1 MRIFFLSLLSLI
13 LPLCASANGFTVKV
27 TDQSGAPVP
36 NAVVMLEGAKGTP
49 LNVRQVVWDDK
60 MTQKDI
66 SFVPHVLV
74 APVGSAVVFPNQ
86 DRVRHNVYSFS
97 RGNKFQLKLYGK
109 EESRSHIFTTEGIV
123 AIGCNIH
130 DQMIGFIRVVDT
142 PFAKVTDDNG
152 EVVFDAPETGAVL
165 LSSWHPKSKDQSDVI
180 MSAELADS
188 AANITLNM
196 SSHNKSNSH

>member
-1 MRIFFLSLLSLI
+1 MRILFFSIISLI
-13 LPLCASANGFTVKV
+13 LPLLASASGFTVQV
-27 TDQSGAPVP
+27 TDQNGVPVS
-36 NAVVMLEGAKGTP
+36 NAVVMLEGAKGAS
-49 LNVRQVVWDDK
+49 LGVKQVVWDDK

-66 SFVPHVLV
+66 SFIPHVLV
-74 APVGSAVVFPNQ
+74 VPVGSEVVFPNQ

-109 EESRSHIFTTEGIV
+109 EESRSRTFTTEGIV

-152 EVVFDAPETGAVL
+152 EVIFDTPETGAVQ
-165 LSSWHPKSKDQSDVI
+165 LSGWHPKSKDKSDVT
-180 MSAELADS
+180 MDAELADS
-188 AANITLNM
+188 TASITLNM
-196 SSHNKSNSH
+196 PPHNTSNSH

>member
-13 LPLCASANGFTVKV
+13 LPLCASASGFTVKV

-36 NAVVMLEGAKGTP
+36 NAVVMLEGANGMP
-49 LNVRQVVWDDK
+49 LGAQQVVWDDK

-66 SFVPHVLV
+66 SFIPHVLV
-74 APVGSAVVFPNQ
+74 VPVGSAVVFPNQ

-109 EESRSHIFTTEGIV
+109 EESRSRTFTTEGIV

-142 PFAKVTDDNG
+142 PFAKVTDNNG
-152 EVVFDAPETGAVL
+152 EVIFDTPEAGAVQ
-165 LSSWHPKSKDQSDVI
+165 LSGWHPESKHKSDVI

-188 AANITLNM
+188 AASITLNM
-196 SSHNKSNSH
+196 PPHNKRNLH

>member
-1 MRIFFLSLLSLI
+1 MRIFFLSILSLV

-49 LNVRQVVWDDK
+49 LNVRQVVWDDE

-74 APVGSAVVFPNQ
+74 VPVGSAVVFPNQ

-152 EVVFDAPETGAVL
+152 EVVFDTPETGAVL

-196 SSHNKSNSH
+196 SPHNKRNSH